1 MAMSSKTD
9 SPRGARPKVPRRV
22 AGIDYSDLE
31 SHLGYVL
38 RRAQIAAFDA
48 FYRASAGAGI
58 TPPRYTALVILH
70 ANPGITQTT
79 LGNVLGTARSGAM
92 LLTDWLEE
100 RGLARRR
107 SSEDDG
113 RVWGLYLTDKGA
125 RMLARLRRSVLA
137 HDATFGARLM
147 PRERMVLTRLLNK
160 LVG

>member
-1 MAMSSKTD
+1 MKIKTAAH
-9 SPRGARPKVPRRV
+9 RGARAKVPRRV
-22 AGIDYSDLE
+22 PGIDYGDLGN
-31 SHLGYVL
+31 HLGYIL
-38 RRAQIAAFDA
+38 RRAQLAAFAA
-48 FYRASAGAGI
+48 FGRASAVAGI
-58 TPPRYTALVILH
+58 TPPRYTALVILR

-100 RGLARRR
+100 RGLAERR
-107 SSEDDG
+107 SRKDDG

-147 PRERMVLTRLLNK
+147 PRERMTLTRLLNK
-160 LVG
+160 LAG